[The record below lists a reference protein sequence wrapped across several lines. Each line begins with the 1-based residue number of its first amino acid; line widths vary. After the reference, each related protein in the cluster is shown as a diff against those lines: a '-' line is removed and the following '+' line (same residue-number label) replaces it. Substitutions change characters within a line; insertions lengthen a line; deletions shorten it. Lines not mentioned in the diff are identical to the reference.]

1 MVQKRIAPAEAMI
14 RALSA
19 CVLALLSAPAPA
31 AEETEQLDADFLE
44 YLANLE
50 GDDDDWTL
58 IAQADEAKTE
68 PAEAVR
74 KAKTT
79 SKQAD
84 RPAVDER

>member
-1 MVQKRIAPAEAMI
+1 MV

-19 CVLALLSAPAPA
+19 CVFALLSATALA
-31 AEETEQLDADFLE
+31 AEEAEQLDADFLE

-58 IAQADEAKTE
+58 VAQADESQPE
-68 PAEAVR
+68 PGKDAESQPQ
-74 KAKTT
+74 KA

>member
-1 MVQKRIAPAEAMI
+1 MV

-19 CVLALLSAPAPA
+19 CVLALLSATALA
-31 AEETEQLDADFLE
+31 TEEAEQLDADFLE
-44 YLANLE
+44 YLATLE

-58 IAQADEAKTE
+58 VAQADESK
-68 PAEAVR
+68 PDPGKDAESKPQ
-74 KAKTT
+74 KA